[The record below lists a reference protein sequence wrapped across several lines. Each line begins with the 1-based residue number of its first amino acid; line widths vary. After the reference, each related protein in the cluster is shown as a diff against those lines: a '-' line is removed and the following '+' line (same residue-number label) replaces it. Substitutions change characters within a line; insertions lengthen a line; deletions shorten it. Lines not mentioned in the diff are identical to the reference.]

1 VLHICCIRAGEA
13 FSPAYVDILFDSV
26 RRNLADGFE
35 GDFTVFTD
43 QPDTYSEGIIVR
55 PLPADLPKWWSK
67 LALFKPWLFPH
78 GDRVLFFDSR

>member
-1 VLHICCIRAGEA
+1 MTLHVCCIRAGTA
-13 FSPAYVDILFDSV
+13 FSAEYAEILADSV
-26 RRNLADGFE
+26 RRNLAAGFP

-67 LALFKPWLFPH
+67 LALFKPWLFPA
-78 GDRVLFFDSR
+78 RRPRAVP